1 MCTANKCQLKRK
13 LNGNY
18 AQFSRFYSYIFRN
31 RKMIISLGPRHE
43 ERARAK
49 KKPLLR
55 LLPACCV
62 PGKLNWTVNCELD
75 CELNW

>member
-13 LNGNY
+13 LNGNF

-49 KKPLLR
+49 KKPLL
-55 LLPACCV
+55 PAACV
-62 PGKLNWTVNCELD
+62 LRAWQTELDCELD